1 MKTFSIYGDNIVEC
15 ERMLALIRRALGAKS
30 CTISGS
36 VIAPTFILDTDRGK
50 YLFNFYPGFGR
61 WEQDVVAAIRHSGGV
76 LRENPDVFITDVDE
90 DQEQIILA
98 VEFCNALPAGNQA
111 WQRSGRAYSVA
122 RAGIPYLFVTE
133 IGGYELDAMRNKKA
147 PRIPNPAVPFSF
159 ISYSE
164 SEDSDAMVAYEMNP
178 GADSESK
185 VEYGRMVAGEDL
197 PKYIAARLEGQDVS
211 EYASSIGRTTF
222 SFVLS
227 AASERKVRVAGL
239 DADGWRRVNE
249 ALQRDG
255 DASELYRAFDI
266 PWKKKTSIQ
275 TKPSFQKFLSGVEEI
290 ASALVSGDL
299 PFCVVRSDK
308 SPVLIDLLKSVY
320 PDFLKTFPVK
330 DIVGRDIAL
339 CFINGFKPHG
349 DDARPDRGLL
359 PLLRMLIG
367 DSIMVLTI
375 VYGPATLEM
384 TEKLVSAP
392 QELAKDNGLWEAV
405 LSLSDYVVCDSMR
418 NASPVVQRGW
428 AAERL
433 RSSRGDPARMKANTS
448 HRPLSGCEG
457 ENDVDSALH
466 VLFAHV
472 LGGRCFEAMCNPP
485 GGDWSGISLLFNGM
499 EYRWLTLPRV
509 STSGSKRPDHV
520 IQANQGTVLAI
531 ESKDVLSNIEQRIG
545 PRLNRYCADL
555 FGFMPS
561 CVRSPTGE
569 WSDNVE
575 GFELPDMT
583 YVSACAFMECRNEGR
598 KRVNVLS
605 ATKTDVAFAVS
616 FNEDHTTIKIMFAK
630 KCDEAVRSLFRDIRV
645 PEGLKL
651 KVFLE

>member
-15 ERMLALIRRALGAKS
+15 ERMLAIIRQALDAKS
-30 CTISGS
+30 CIISGS
-36 VIAPTFILDTDRGK
+36 VIAPTFLLDSDSGK

-61 WEQDVVAAIRHSGGV
+61 WEQDVVDAVRQSGGV
-76 LRENPDVFITDVDE
+76 LRENPDVFITIVDDDE
-90 DQEQIILA
+90 ERVVLA
-98 VEFCNALPAGNQA
+98 VEFCSALPAGNQA

-147 PRIPNPAVPFSF
+147 PRLPNPAVPFSF

-164 SEDSDAMVAYEMNP
+164 SEDSDAMIAYEMNP
-178 GADSESK
+178 GADAENK
-185 VEYGRMVAGEDL
+185 VKYGRMIVGEDL
-197 PKYIAARLEGQDVS
+197 PKYIAARLEGRDVS
-211 EYASSIGRTTF
+211 EYASSIERKAF

-239 DADGWRRVNE
+239 DAAGWERVNE
-249 ALQRDG
+249 SLQRDG

-266 PWKKKTSIQ
+266 PWKKKTSIP
-275 TKPSFQKFLSGVEEI
+275 TKPSFQKFLSGVEGV

-308 SPVLIDLLKSVY
+308 SSVLINLLISAY
-320 PDFLKTFPVK
+320 PDFPRILPVK

-339 CFINGFKPHG
+339 CFVNGFKPKG

-367 DSIMVLTI
+367 DSIKVLTI
-375 VYGPATLEM
+375 VYGPATHAM
-384 TEKLVSAP
+384 TDKLANAP
-392 QELAKDNGLWEAV
+392 QELAKENGLWEAV
-405 LSLSDYVVCDSMR
+405 LSLSDYVICDSMR
-418 NASPVVQRGW
+418 NASPVVQKGW

-433 RSSRGDPARMKANTS
+433 RSSRGEPVRMSANTS
-448 HRPLSGCEG
+448 HHPRGGCEG

-472 LGGRCFEAMCNPP
+472 LEGRCFEAMCNPP
-485 GGDWSGISLLFNGM
+485 GGDWSGISLLFKGR

-509 STSGSKRPDHV
+509 SSSGSKRPDHV
-520 IQANQGTVLAI
+520 IQANQNTVLAI
-531 ESKDVLSNIEQRIG
+531 ESKNVLSNLEPHIG
-545 PRLNRYCADL
+545 PRLSRYCADL

-561 CVRSPTGE
+561 CVRIQNGE
-569 WSDNVE
+569 WCDKVG
-575 GFELPDMT
+575 GFELPDIT
-583 YVSACAFMECRNEGR
+583 YVSACAFMECQNDGR
-598 KRVNVLS
+598 KMGQVLS

-616 FNEDHTTIKIMFAK
+616 FNEDQTTIKIMFAK
-630 KCDEAVRSLFRDIRV
+630 KCDKAVKSLLRDIRV
-645 PEGLKL
+645 PEGLRL
-651 KVFLE
+651 KVVLE